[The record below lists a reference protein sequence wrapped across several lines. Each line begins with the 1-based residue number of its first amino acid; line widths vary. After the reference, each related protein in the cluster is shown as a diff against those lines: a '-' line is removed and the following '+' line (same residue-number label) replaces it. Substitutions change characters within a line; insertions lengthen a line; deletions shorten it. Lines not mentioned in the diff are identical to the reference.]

1 MTKKKKVN
9 PRKKPVTQADLNKA
23 KNAAI
28 SEAIEMAWSIMFTV
42 LRDKEGFTTE
52 DLQRTWGEVNNLS
65 DSIVQG
71 YVNVADLKNVLKQ
84 EEGLVFK

>member
-1 MTKKKKVN
+1 MAKKKKVN
-9 PRKKPVTQADLNKA
+9 PTKKHVTQADLKKA
-23 KNAAI
+23 KNEAV
-28 SEAIEMAWSIMFTV
+28 SEAIEMTWAIFFTV

-52 DLQRTWGEVNNLS
+52 DLQRIWGEVNDLS
-65 DSIVQG
+65 ESIVQG

>member
-1 MTKKKKVN
+1 MAKKKKVN
-9 PRKKPVTQADLNKA
+9 PTKQPVTQADLKKA
-23 KNAAI
+23 KNAAV
-28 SEAIEMAWSIMFTV
+28 SEAIETAWAIFFTV
-42 LRDKEGFTTE
+42 LRDKEGHKTE
-52 DLQRTWGEVNNLS
+52 DLQRIWGHINDLS

>member
-28 SEAIEMAWSIMFTV
+28 SEAIEMTWAIFFNV
-42 LRDKEGFTTE
+42 LRDKEGYTTE
-52 DLQRTWGEVNNLS
+52 DLQRVWGEVNNLS

-71 YVNVADLKNVLKQ
+71 YVNVADLKYILKQ
-84 EEGLVFK
+84 EEGVVFQ

>member
-28 SEAIEMAWSIMFTV
+28 SEAIEMTWAIFFNV
-42 LRDKEGFTTE
+42 LRDKEGYTTE
-52 DLQRTWGEVNNLS
+52 DLQRTWSEVNNSS

>member
-1 MTKKKKVN
+1 MPKKKKVN
-9 PRKKPVTQADLNKA
+9 PNKKPVTQADLNKA

-28 SEAIEMAWSIMFTV
+28 SEAIEMTWAIFFNV

-52 DLQRTWGEVNNLS
+52 DLKRVWDEVNDLS

-71 YVNVADLKNVLKQ
+71 YVNVTDLKHVLKQ
-84 EEGLVFK
+84 EEGVVFK

>member
-1 MTKKKKVN
+1 MAKKKKVN
-9 PRKKPVTQADLNKA
+9 PNKKLVTQADLNKA

-28 SEAIEMAWSIMFTV
+28 SEAIEMTWAIFFSV
-42 LRDKEGFTTE
+42 LRDKEGYTTE
-52 DLQRTWGEVNNLS
+52 DLQRIWEEVNDLS

-84 EEGLVFK
+84 EEGVVFK

>member
-9 PRKKPVTQADLNKA
+9 PNKKPVTQADLKKA
-23 KNAAI
+23 KNEAV
-28 SEAIEMAWSIMFTV
+28 SEAIETAWAIFFTA

-52 DLQRTWGEVNNLS
+52 DLQRLWGEVNDLS